1 MGVKG
6 MTPWKCD
13 DRKGSETSEASGDV
27 IAKQRQSQFHNAHSL
42 SKWAVKYR
50 ETLTNICAFG
60 GAWRMMRANEDEI
73 RRSIPCY
80 RYITRS
86 PEGADSAVRF

>member
-1 MGVKG
+1 MGVRG

-27 IAKQRQSQFHNAHSL
+27 VAKQRQSRFHTFHSL

-50 ETLTNICAFG
+50 ETLTNICGFG
-60 GAWRMMRANEDEI
+60 WSRENDEVGWRRGT
-73 RRSIPCY
+73 SFHSLLSC
-80 RYITRS
+80 ITRS